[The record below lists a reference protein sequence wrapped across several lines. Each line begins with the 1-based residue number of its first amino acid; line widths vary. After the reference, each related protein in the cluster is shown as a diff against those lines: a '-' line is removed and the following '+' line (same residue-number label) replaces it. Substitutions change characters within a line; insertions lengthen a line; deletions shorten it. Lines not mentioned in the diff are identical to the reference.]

1 MGEKHDANFRRIW
14 RMKPI
19 DGDRLKELLDD
30 TEDILKSISKIELAN
45 FEQESWD
52 TYVSEVGVVFR
63 IVRDVIDR
71 MPRLD
76 HMER

>member
-1 MGEKHDANFRRIW
+1 
-14 RMKPI
+14 MKPI

>member
-1 MGEKHDANFRRIW
+1 MR
-14 RMKPI
+14 PI

-52 TYVSEVGVVFR
+52 IYVSEVGVVFR

>member
-30 TEDILKSISKIELAN
+30 TEDILKSISKIELVN
-45 FEQESWD
+45 FE
-52 TYVSEVGVVFR
+52 YVSEVGVVFR